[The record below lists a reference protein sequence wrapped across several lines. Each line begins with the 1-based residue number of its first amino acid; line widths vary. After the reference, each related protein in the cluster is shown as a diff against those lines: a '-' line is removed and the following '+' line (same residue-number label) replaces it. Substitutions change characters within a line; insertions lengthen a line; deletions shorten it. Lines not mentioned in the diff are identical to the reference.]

1 MEFEGPTG
9 DDLENIRAL
18 NRAYLDLLNNAGE
31 FARFDSAALGTRQID
46 CLAAIPFLLCSFREH
61 DSTCWDQLLADEPQ
75 LPLQPAP
82 SAASAALREVRIAGL
97 GFLWQLARRNPYAAR
112 MASGAPISWCERM
125 ASVTLVHLLERTAAR
140 DDLISLRLGDRPQ
153 IWRRLLNG
161 SSSRAHDLRAAA
173 RCSALHALL
182 TDKRSARYSPLAAAA
197 CKMPAPAQRVADHR
211 VKSVGAKK
219 V

>member
-18 NRAYLDLLNNAGE
+18 NRVYLELLNNAGE
-31 FARFDSAALGTRQID
+31 FARYDSRRLSTGQID
-46 CLAAIPFLLCSFREH
+46 CLAAAPFLLCSFREH
-61 DSTCWDQLLADEPQ
+61 DSACWDQLLGEDPQ
-75 LPLQPAP
+75 LPLQPVP
-82 SAASAALREVRIAGL
+82 SPASAALREVQIAGL

-112 MASGAPISWCERM
+112 MNSGAPLSWCERM

-140 DDLISLRLGDRPQ
+140 GDLMSLRLGDRPH

-161 SSSRAHDLRAAA
+161 SNSRAHDLRAAA

-182 TDKRSARYSPLAAAA
+182 TDRRSARYAPLAAAA
-197 CKMPAPAQRVADHR
+197 CKMPAPAQRVAEHR
-211 VKSVGAKK
+211 TGVVAKK